1 MSNTSNIPTTTGRA
15 DGRTKL
21 GSAKDADGLTNGQR
35 RFVECYCETLN
46 ATEAAKRAGYAERTA
61 GAQGAWL
68 LKQPSIRQAIEQFV
82 FDRAQLTRAEI
93 ITELRDV
100 ALANAED
107 YFDWSMTEDVQEILD
122 DGTVLVRQRAD
133 VRLKPSSELSRR
145 KKAAIK
151 GVISKS
157 GADGRRTVELSFH
170 DKLAALDKLARIFDL
185 FPRDGETRVNIG
197 LNAPITSVSVS
208 FADDPSPE
216 MIEGHA
222 REVNNDDR

>member
-1 MSNTSNIPTTTGRA
+1 MTDKPNIPAEKRRA
-15 DGRTKL
+15 PL
-21 GSAKDADGLTNGQR
+21 GSARGPDGLSVAQR
-35 RFVECYCETLN
+35 RFVEAYVETMN
-46 ATEAAKRAGYAERTA
+46 ASEAARRAGYAPKSA
-61 GAQGAWL
+61 GEYGSWL
-68 LKQPSIRQAIEQFV
+68 LKKPHIREAVERLV

-197 LNAPITSVSVS
+197 LNAPVTSVSVS
-208 FADDPSPE
+208 YEDDPSPE

-222 REVNNDDR
+222 SEVNNDDR